1 MTRRTRRIAQAALF
15 TLFWLLVL
23 CRVIYLTW
31 TEDPKP
37 LDSAPQDPGFINGFV
52 MGQLLGGR

>member
-1 MTRRTRRIAQAALF
+1 MRRRTRRRVQGALF
-15 TLFWLLVL
+15 ILFWLLVA
-23 CRVIYLTW
+23 CGVIYLAW

-37 LDSAPQDPGFINGFV
+37 TDSAPQDPGFINGFV